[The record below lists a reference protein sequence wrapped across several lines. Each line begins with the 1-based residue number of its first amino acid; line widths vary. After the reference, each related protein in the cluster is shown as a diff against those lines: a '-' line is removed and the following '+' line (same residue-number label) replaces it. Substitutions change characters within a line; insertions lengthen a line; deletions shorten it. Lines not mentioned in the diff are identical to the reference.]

1 MRKIIS
7 VFLIIALTAC
17 MFTGCGETVDKIAD
31 SVIQAA
37 KDELVAQ
44 VKLALEENK
53 LEVIEIKTGFGKLN
67 DDGSDMQLF
76 VAALV
81 RTEKTDIIEASLA
94 APAKVFT
101 DTGILPETDSAID
114 SEHLVHK
121 DLSYARTDFSDG
133 TYYTVYAYYDDL
145 AKFIPES
152 SK

>member
-1 MRKIIS
+1 MRRILS

-17 MFTGCGETVDKIAD
+17 LFAGCGDTVDKIAD

-37 KDELVAQ
+37 KEELVAQ

-53 LEVIEIKTGFGKLN
+53 LEVIEVKTAFGKLN

-81 RTEKTDIIEASLA
+81 RTEKTDIIQSSLV

-101 DTGILPETDSAID
+101 DVGLFQETDSTID
-114 SEHLVHK
+114 SPLLVHK
-121 DLSYARTDFSDG
+121 SLSYGHSDFSDG
-133 TYYTVYAYYDDL
+133 TYYTVYAYYNDIS
-145 AKFIPES
+145 KFVP
-152 SK
+152 KGK

>member
-1 MRKIIS
+1 MRKILS

-17 MFTGCGETVDKIAD
+17 LFAGCGETVDKIAD

-53 LEVIEIKTGFGKLN
+53 LEVIEVKTAYGKLN
-67 DDGSDMQLF
+67 NNGSDMQFF

-81 RTEKTDIIEASLA
+81 RAEKTDLIEASLA

-101 DTGILPETDSAID
+101 DTGILPETDSSID
-114 SEHLVHK
+114 SNHLVHK
-121 DLSYARTDFSDG
+121 TLSYGHGDFSDG
-133 TYYTVYAYYDDL
+133 TYYTVYAYYNDL
-145 AKFIPES
+145 SKFIP
-152 SK
+152 KGN